1 MSLQHI
7 TRLDYQK
14 THGWW
19 VRIRRK
25 SNPCSKLFSDGV
37 HGGKEE
43 ALAKAVA
50 WRDEKLKDAPKL
62 ASRTVESGSKHVKT
76 GVPGLSLTF
85 VEGSEG
91 PLAHLQVSIQRGG
104 KRTGTRYSINKWGLR
119 ASLWKACVAIA
130 KGTLPAANGSGRS
143 SLQEMAVQLYD
154 DSFPN
159 ISAALQDMN
168 LVVEEPAE
176 VEGEAK

>member
-1 MSLQHI
+1 MSSLQHI

-37 HGGKEE
+37 YGGKED
-43 ALAKAVA
+43 ALKKALA
-50 WRDEKLKDAPKL
+50 WRDEKLKTAPKL
-62 ASRTVESGSKHVKT
+62 ASRTVESGSKTVKT

-85 VEGSEG
+85 VEGSER

-130 KGTLPAANGSGRS
+130 KGSTSNGNGRNTQ
-143 SLQEMAVQLYD
+143 QELAVQLYD
-154 DSFPN
+154 EAFPHISSALEQMN
-159 ISAALQDMN
+159 IPFEA
-168 LVVEEPAE
+168 EGEPA
-176 VEGEAK
+176 G

>member
-43 ALAKAVA
+43 ALAKAIA

-62 ASRTVESGSKHVKT
+62 ASRTVESGSKTYKT

-85 VEGSEG
+85 VEGSDG

-119 ASLWKACVAIA
+119 ASLWKACVAIS
-130 KGTLPAANGSGRS
+130 KGSAPASNGSGRNN
-143 SLQEMAVQLYD
+143 LQEMAVKLYD
-154 DSFPN
+154 EAFPY
-159 ISAALQDMN
+159 ISSALEDMN
-168 LVVEEPAE
+168 IHVEET
-176 VEGEAK
+176 EAAPGQP